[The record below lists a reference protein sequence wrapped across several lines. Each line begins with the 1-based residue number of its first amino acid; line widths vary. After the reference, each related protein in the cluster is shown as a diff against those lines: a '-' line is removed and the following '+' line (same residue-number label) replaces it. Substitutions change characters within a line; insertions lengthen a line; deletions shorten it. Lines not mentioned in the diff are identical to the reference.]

1 MSGHL
6 GENLQLGFGQVWRT
20 LEGGNGGHPVLE
32 AGCHT
37 SQTLSTGSI
46 IYLIRHETHPGST
59 GSLGGQLGE
68 SDKGQGR
75 NSLPFG
81 PIQTERKCRYRKERT
96 TPLLI
101 ETTLFC
107 LPQAL
112 LVLFHAEKA
121 IAHSWMPLTPGFFFN
136 ALSFPLQL
144 QWSPALRWV
153 PCKHPGGA
161 RESLHFRGYLLPC
174 TRPWRIRMVGDRAVL

>member
-1 MSGHL
+1 M
-6 GENLQLGFGQVWRT
+6 
-20 LEGGNGGHPVLE
+20 LE

-46 IYLIRHETHPGST
+46 INLKRHETHPGST
-59 GSLGGQLGE
+59 GSLRGQLGE

-81 PIQTERKCRYRKERT
+81 PIRTERKGRHREERT
-96 TPLLI
+96 TPFLI
-101 ETTLFC
+101 ETTLLC
-107 LPQAL
+107 LPQVLRIL
-112 LVLFHAEKA
+112 LHAERA

-136 ALSFPLQL
+136 TLSLPLQL
-144 QWSPALRWV
+144 RWSPALRWV

-161 RESLHFRGYLLPC
+161 RESPHFPG
-174 TRPWRIRMVGDRAVL
+174 

>member
-1 MSGHL
+1 MGKVGNMSGHL

-20 LEGGNGGHPVLE
+20 LEGGDGGHPELE

-81 PIQTERKCRYRKERT
+81 PIQTERKGRQAQERT
-96 TPLLI
+96 HNTTFNRDNSVLSSPGTPCIVPCGKGYCTQLDASYSWLLLQHFI
-101 ETTLFC
+101 
-107 LPQAL
+107 
-112 LVLFHAEKA
+112 
-121 IAHSWMPLTPGFFFN
+121 
-136 ALSFPLQL
+136 LS
-144 QWSPALRWV
+144 SPA
-153 PCKHPGGA
+153 
-161 RESLHFRGYLLPC
+161 
-174 TRPWRIRMVGDRAVL
+174 AVVSSPEMGPM